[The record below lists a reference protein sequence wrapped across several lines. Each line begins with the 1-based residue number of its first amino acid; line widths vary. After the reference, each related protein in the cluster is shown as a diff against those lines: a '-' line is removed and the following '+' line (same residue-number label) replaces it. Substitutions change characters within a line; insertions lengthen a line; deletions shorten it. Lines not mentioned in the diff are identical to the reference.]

1 MDLYLNK
8 AIIKKR
14 EAIYLQ
20 TLSKMMSK
28 KMNIWN
34 VTHYFGE
41 PKLVLTREMIMIP
54 QELNELISI
63 WHFI

>member
-20 TLSKMMSK
+20 TLSKMSK

-54 QELNELISI
+54 QELNELI